1 MASGAIIDR
10 IAEEFGIRFIP
21 SAGRIEGRHQSKARR
36 TCQKLLKNHGPEHLR
51 LVLGLMNSKKNRGN
65 WTAPAISAVS
75 WLVLNKPAI
84 SERVDFLDL
93 FDQQDIEQL
102 MTCAKQVNPKALT
115 ETVRILLS
123 YEMERLV
130 AEGANEKAA

>member
-1 MASGAIIDR
+1 MAGKVDT

-75 WLVLNKPAI
+75 WLVLNKPTI
-84 SERVDFLDL
+84 KERRDFLDL
-93 FDQQDIEQL
+93 FDRLNLAEL
-102 MTCAKQVNPKALT
+102 LRNAKQVNPTAPTATMRVVLT
-115 ETVRILLS
+115 
-123 YEMERLV
+123 YELERMIMEQKK
-130 AEGANEKAA
+130 EKAA